1 MSCSCPNEDYLSEK
15 LFYRCGLT
23 NKCLP
28 KNLECDIKRQ
38 CNPTF
43 IEDDEENYDNTACP
57 SLSSLINRP
66 CSINNTCLGEN
77 QFCRTYLH
85 KYCICQEGYRMNET
99 TGICEDINE
108 CRERVVCD
116 HYCLNTQGSYRCSCH
131 ENYQLKSDKHT
142 CTLRTN
148 LFSSGKTF
156 FVRFLWKIY

>member
-1 MSCSCPNEDYLSEK
+1 MSCSCPNEDYLTEK

-156 FVRFLWKIY
+156 FVRFFWKIY